1 VPSSCCLC
9 YLCILTYAGKGIE
22 GADEVIPLR
31 IAGLN
36 IPADVMAKYPHLYG
50 STHLE
55 IDPQHMHKVGVTNI
69 TGTPCIAS

>member
-1 VPSSCCLC
+1 MLAVWQWCA
-9 YLCILTYAGKGIE
+9 AGKGIE

-36 IPADVMAKYPHLYG
+36 IPADVMAKYPHLFG

-55 IDPQHMHKVGVTNI
+55 IDPQHMHKVSQVRCWRDWDQPGL
-69 TGTPCIAS
+69 